1 MLGVTVDFAIGFGT
15 FVVLMVVLAVFVLR
29 FAIREGRR
37 RQPSAGPGTAPDPEG
52 GTYPDG
58 RPGSN

>member
-1 MLGVTVDFAIGFGT
+1 MLGITIAFAIGFAT

-37 RQPSAGPGTAPDPEG
+37 RPPAERAGAGPDFGPDPHS
-52 GTYPDG
+52 P
-58 RPGSN
+58 PGPS